1 MTDSWLVILPPVI
14 VLLGAFITK
23 NITLALRLGIFSA
36 SLVAADWQV
45 ITSFK
50 LILGHLQQQFTDPDN
65 LYLCLF
71 VISIGILV
79 MLFNHSGA
87 TLALANL
94 IARKLKTTRSVK
106 AASVL
111 LSCLLFIDDYIN
123 CLTVGHVMRPVTD
136 RLKIPRAKL
145 AYLLDSMTAPVA
157 VVAPIS
163 SWAGAIVSQL
173 DQSGVNLHNSADQ
186 LIAAD
191 PYSVYITAIPF
202 IFYSFI
208 TIFSLWLIIYKELSF
223 GLMHHHEQVAL
234 NTGNLFAGKAPLVI
248 PTDSHVKIE
257 QCSLWDF
264 MIPVATLFGT
274 ILVGML
280 YQGDY
285 WLLGGHV
292 TSLKAVFQQKHNVFP
307 LLCTAGIAA
316 LIAGFSLAVARRKID
331 FAHTVTIFKQGFA
344 VMWQALTIIALSWIF
359 GALLRDD
366 LQTGVYLA
374 NTLLSD
380 LNLIYLPA
388 MLFVVTAIISAA
400 TGNSWGALAII
411 IPITIPMVISLL
423 KVTTP
428 AAASAVFV
436 LLPSLGAI
444 FSGAAA
450 GGHVSPISDT
460 TVMSANSSGTYLIDH
475 IKTQILYATPAII
488 ATIIAF
494 LIAGICMQLHA
505 WEIVTVALST
515 GIAVCGLVLLV
526 LNKFYKRKPTL

>member
-1 MTDSWLVILPPVI
+1 MTDSWLVLLPPVI
-14 VLLGAFITK
+14 VLLGAFTTK
-23 NITLALRLGIFSA
+23 NITLALSLGIGSA
-36 SLVAADWQV
+36 SLVAADCQLLA
-45 ITSFK
+45 SFK
-50 LILGHLQQQFTDPDN
+50 LILGHVQQQFSDPDN

-71 VISIGILV
+71 VIAIGILV

-87 TLALANL
+87 TIALANL
-94 IARKLKTTRSVK
+94 ISRRLKTTRSVK

-157 VVAPIS
+157 VIAPIS

-173 DQSGVNLHNSADQ
+173 DQSGVNLHHSADQ
-186 LIAAD
+186 LIASD
-191 PYSVYITAIPF
+191 PYSVYIAAIPF

-223 GLMHHHEQVAL
+223 GLMHQHEQVAI
-234 NTGNLFAGKAPLVI
+234 NAGNLFAGKAPLII

-257 QCSLWDF
+257 NCSLWDF

-274 ILVGML
+274 IIFGIL

-285 WLLGGHV
+285 WLLGGHE

-307 LLCTAGIAA
+307 LLCAAGITA
-316 LIAGFSLAVARRKID
+316 LIAGFSLAFARKKID
-331 FAHTVTIFKQGFA
+331 LANTVTIFKQGFA
-344 VMWQALTIIALSWIF
+344 VMWQALMIIALSWIF

-374 NTLLSD
+374 NTLLSG

-388 MLFVVTAIISAA
+388 MLFIVTAIISAA

-423 KVTTP
+423 KLATP
-428 AAASAVFV
+428 AAADAVFV

-460 TVMSANSSGTYLIDH
+460 TVMSANSSGSYLIDH
-475 IKTQILYATPAII
+475 IKTQILYATPAIL
-488 ATIIAF
+488 ATIMAF
-494 LIAGICMQLHA
+494 LIAGVLMHHPT
-505 WEIVTVALST
+505 WEIVTISLSL
-515 GIAVCGLVLLV
+515 GIALCGLVLLA
-526 LNKFYKRKPTL
+526 LNKFYKSKPML

>member
-1 MTDSWLVILPPVI
+1 MTDSWLVLLPPVI
-14 VLLGAFITK
+14 VLLGAFTTK
-23 NITLALRLGIFSA
+23 NITLALSLGIGSA
-36 SLVAADWQV
+36 SLVAADCQLLA
-45 ITSFK
+45 SFK
-50 LILGHLQQQFTDPDN
+50 LILGHVQQQFSDPDN

-71 VISIGILV
+71 VIAIGILV

-87 TLALANL
+87 TIALANL
-94 IARKLKTTRSVK
+94 ISRRLKTTRSVK

-157 VVAPIS
+157 VIAPIS

-173 DQSGVNLHNSADQ
+173 DQSGVNLHCNSDQ

-191 PYSVYITAIPF
+191 PYTVYLAAIPF

-208 TIFSLWLIIYKELSF
+208 TIFSIWLIIYKELSF
-223 GLMHHHEQVAL
+223 GLMHKHEQTAL
-234 NTGNLFAGKAPLVI
+234 VTGNLFAGKTPLVV
-248 PTDSHVKIE
+248 PTDSHVKLE
-257 QCSLWDF
+257 NCSLWDF
-264 MIPVATLFGT
+264 IVPIVTLFST
-274 ILVGML
+274 IILGIL

-285 WLLGGHV
+285 CLFGGHQAELL
-292 TSLKAVFQQKHNVFP
+292 TIFKQKYNIFP
-307 LLCTAGIAA
+307 ILFTAGIAA
-316 LIAGFSLAVARRKID
+316 LAAGFIMGYLRQKID
-331 FAHTVTIFKQGFA
+331 RAHTIMIFKQGFKI
-344 VMWQALTIIALSWIF
+344 MGLALTIIGLSWIF
-359 GALLRDD
+359 GALLRDN
-366 LQTGVYLA
+366 LQTGIFLA
-374 NTLLSD
+374 NNLLGH

-388 MLFVVTAIISAA
+388 MIFIVTAIISAA

-423 KVTTP
+423 KLTTP
-428 AAASAVFV
+428 AAANSVYL

-460 TVMSANSSGTYLIDH
+460 TVMTANSSGSYLLDH
-475 IKTQILYATPAII
+475 IKTQILYATPAIL
-488 ATIIAF
+488 ATIMAF
-494 LIAGICMQLHA
+494 LIAGVLMHHPT
-505 WEIVTVALST
+505 WEIVTISLSL
-515 GIAVCGLVLLV
+515 GIALCGLVLLA
-526 LNKFYKRKPTL
+526 LNKFYKSKPM